1 MYFASGLFLLL
12 AIPTGAVFIGEL
24 ASLLFVRRE
33 RAVVEKRR
41 RESMVAIAGGG
52 APPANAASKA
62 ARRSSTTVPADYLAY
77 LQDAAKR
84 AGRPV
89 DLKATTPP
97 VDKAGVV

>member
-41 RESMVAIAGGG
+41 RESMVASAGG
-52 APPANAASKA
+52 APPASAASKA